1 MAWVET
7 EEHGFVARHESEDPE
22 SAHAVLGSL
31 AEARPR
37 IEGILGP
44 PAGHELTVVVH
55 GSEWA
60 LNLAEPWLPVIRF
73 LTAPAARRYMAG
85 WVGGSEMHVLTPKLL
100 AKRASKVPGS
110 REMLMLVPAA
120 LYARLAIGTANTRL
134 APPFTPGTTIRYL
147 RWAWLVEGVA
157 QWLSGQTAHVRP
169 AVNRRLH
176 EGAAPTF
183 PPSRRDATLLG
194 GTVIDL
200 LAREE
205 GVKAVKRLVTKLH
218 PKGGEAALVEAFG
231 GRSLRDTEKAW
242 RASLSR

>member
-7 EEHGFVARHESEDPE
+7 EGHGFVARHESEDPE
-22 SAHAVLGSL
+22 SASAILASL
-31 AEARPR
+31 AEARER
-37 IEGILGP
+37 VEGVLGR
-44 PAGHELTVVVH
+44 PAGDELTVVIH

-60 LNLAEPWLPVIRF
+60 LNLAEPWLPVIRL

-85 WVGGSEMHVLTPKLL
+85 WVGAGEMHVLTPRLL
-100 AKRASKVPGS
+100 AKRASNVPGS
-110 REMLMLVPAA
+110 REMLLLVPAA
-120 LYARLAIGTANTRL
+120 LYARLAIGTANRRL
-134 APPFTPGTTIRYL
+134 APPFTPGATIRYL

-169 AVNRRLH
+169 AVTRRLH
-176 EGAAPTF
+176 EGDRPAF
-183 PPSRRDATLLG
+183 PPSRRDAALLG

-205 GVKAVKRLVTKLH
+205 GAGAVTRLVTKLH
-218 PKGGEAALVEAFG
+218 PQGADAALVAAFG
-231 GRSLRDTEKAW
+231 GRPLPDTERAW